1 MHKRWGPYLCHCDKS
16 IFSCDINVLWTV
28 TAYKLVETY
37 SRFEGI
43 YCCCLL
49 CITLEVAKKSCAF
62 FPSIIINNTLKT
74 LVIILFILFPFC
86 STKHSFI
93 SLHHIWS
100 SSHRRQTPHL
110 RKSCQQQCLW
120 QCANTNMQRAH
131 LTNHI
136 VLWCSFNPSVMMELK
151 RTISCIIKAFILS
164 WKYIQYV
171 HGGNTWSVYVL
182 VRSKGDDVYEKSQY
196 NIPKTHN
203 SHSSTC
209 YSVFLASFSKCKTF

>member
-1 MHKRWGPYLCHCDKS
+1 
-16 IFSCDINVLWTV
+16 
-28 TAYKLVETY
+28 
-37 SRFEGI
+37 
-43 YCCCLL
+43 
-49 CITLEVAKKSCAF
+49 
-62 FPSIIINNTLKT
+62 
-74 LVIILFILFPFC
+74 
-86 STKHSFI
+86 
-93 SLHHIWS
+93 
-100 SSHRRQTPHL
+100 
-110 RKSCQQQCLW
+110 
-120 QCANTNMQRAH
+120 
-131 LTNHI
+131 
-136 VLWCSFNPSVMMELK
+136 MMELK